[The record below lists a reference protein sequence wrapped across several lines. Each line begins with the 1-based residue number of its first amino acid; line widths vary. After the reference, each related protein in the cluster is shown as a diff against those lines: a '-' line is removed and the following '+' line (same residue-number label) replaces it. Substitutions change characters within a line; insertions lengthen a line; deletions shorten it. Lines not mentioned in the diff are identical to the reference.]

1 MNRLMI
7 KKTICQVGKIFQNR
21 LINIFQFKY
30 EALNKET
37 LSEDLLAIT
46 TLEVLEPKLY
56 RWIYDN
62 KDFVCGGMEYALAR
76 QGNKALDYYRDKY
89 YVELRDMGINSD
101 IEVDCVATLFPSFAK
116 IIGKY
121 QHGSPSTEGIKE
133 KMRIADSEKF
143 EAYFIF
149 DLDNIKDSKHK

>member
-7 KKTICQVGKIFQNR
+7 KKTICQVGKLFQNR

-46 TLEVLEPKLY
+46 TLEVLESKLY
-56 RWIYDN
+56 KWIYNN
-62 KDFVCGGMEYALAR
+62 KDFVCGDMEYALVR
-76 QGNKALDYYRDKY
+76 QVNKASDYYRDKY
-89 YVELRDMGINSD
+89 YDEFKNMGINPD
-101 IEVDCVATLFPSFAK
+101 VAIDCVATLSPSIAK
-116 IIGKY
+116 SIGKY
-121 QHGSPSTEGIKE
+121 RHGSPSTEGIKE
-133 KMRIADSEKF
+133 GMLIADLGKF
-143 EAYFIF
+143 EAYFVF

>member
-1 MNRLMI
+1 M
-7 KKTICQVGKIFQNR
+7 ICQVGKLFQNR

-37 LSEDLLAIT
+37 LPEDLLAIT
-46 TLEVLEPKLY
+46 ALEVLEPKLY

-62 KDFVCGGMEYALAR
+62 KDFVCGGMEYALTR
-76 QGNKALDYYRDKY
+76 QVNKTSDYYRDKY
-89 YVELRDMGINSD
+89 YGELKDMRINPD
-101 IEVDCVATLFPSFAK
+101 VAIDCVATLSPSIAK
-116 IIGKY
+116 SIGKY

-143 EAYFIF
+143 EAYFAF